1 MRKRDIFDA
10 EVDQDVQDVADEV
23 DGQRD
28 EILDG
33 KGGEDIITRCET
45 DMADDGKLESVNSTI
60 LIGSCRK
67 IINDITEEVE

>member
-1 MRKRDIFDA
+1 MKKRNIFNA

-33 KGGEDIITRCET
+33 KNGEDILTRCET
-45 DMADDGKLESVNSTI
+45 DMADDGKLESINSTT
-60 LIGSCRK
+60 LI
-67 IINDITEEVE
+67 